1 MSQTAASRPG
11 SAQLGATLRSV
22 LVAPK
27 AGFEAAARS
36 TQRRARLGDSPAEGY
51 APYVLGALGGAAA
64 MLLWLKVSV
73 LAGLRVDST
82 VTFRWSFLVAAA
94 LVGGILGLIAQFVWG
109 LLGTRLIERIGG
121 EVTVREIRMVWGA
134 SAFPQV
140 FGLLVLVPLDLL
152 IVGPSTFT
160 SARLADSVASAW
172 AALSIAI
179 ALSLT
184 LWSLY
189 LFIKGVSVVS
199 GIRLRKAL
207 GASTVALLCLAV
219 VVLVFRFA
227 AVALAGGTS

>member
-1 MSQTAASRPG
+1 VSQTAASRPG

-22 LVAPK
+22 LVAPQ
-27 AGFEAAARS
+27 AGFEAAARA
-36 TQRRARLGDSPAEGY
+36 TQRRARLGESPAEGY

-82 VTFRWSFLVAAA
+82 VTFRWSFLIAAA
-94 LVGGILGLIAQFVWG
+94 VLGGILGSVAQFAWG
-109 LLGTRLIERIGG
+109 ALGTRLIERIGG
-121 EVTVREIRMVWGA
+121 EVTKREIRMVWGA

-140 FGLLVLVPLDLL
+140 FGLLLVPLDLL

-160 SARLADSVASAW
+160 SAKLADSVASAW
-172 AALSIAI
+172 AALSIAM

-207 GASTVALLCLAV
+207 AASTAAFLCLAFV
-219 VVLVFRFA
+219 VAAFRFA
-227 AVALAGGTS
+227 AVALGGGAS

>member
-1 MSQTAASRPG
+1 M
-11 SAQLGATLRSV
+11 

-36 TQRRARLGDSPAEGY
+36 TERRARLGDTPAEGY
-51 APYVLGALGGAAA
+51 APYVLGALGGASA

-82 VTFRWSFLVAAA
+82 VTFRWGFLAAA
-94 LVGGILGLIAQFVWG
+94 AVLGAVLGLIAQFAWG
-109 LLGTRLIERIGG
+109 ALGPRLIARLGG
-121 EVTVREIRMVWGA
+121 EVTGREIRLVWGA
-134 SAFPQV
+134 AALPQV
-140 FGLLVLVPLDLL
+140 FGLVFLIPLDLL

-160 SARLADSVASAW
+160 SAKLSDSVASAW

-179 ALSLT
+179 AMSLT

-207 GASTVALLCLAV
+207 AASTVALLCL
-219 VVLVFRFA
+219 VLVIAAFRFA
-227 AVALAGGTS
+227 AVAMAGTS